1 MHIKIKQLKLLSG
14 SQQMGVNAFAEIF
27 FEKIIFFLKI
37 PEKTAGIEVYNE
49 IVARG
54 GIKLM
59 SAFDRRM
66 QILKKLIC
74 YNAVKRTELALEFD
88 VSDDTIG
95 RDLRYLERYVP
106 IASKLGRYGYIYI
119 VRNNI
124 NKYQSYLSEDEL
136 SLLERL
142 EQEAIG
148 QDKGILQRIIQ
159 KFVLPDNDSFI

>member
-1 MHIKIKQLKLLSG
+1 
-14 SQQMGVNAFAEIF
+14 
-27 FEKIIFFLKI
+27 
-37 PEKTAGIEVYNE
+37 
-49 IVARG
+49 
-54 GIKLM
+54 M

-95 RDLRYLERYVP
+95 RDLRYLGRYVP
-106 IASKLGRYGYIYI
+106 IASTLGRYGYIYI

-124 NKYQSYLSEDEL
+124 NKYQSYLSEDA
-136 SLLERL
+136 LLLLKRL

-159 KFVLPDNDSFI
+159 KFAYPDSEEVI

>member
-1 MHIKIKQLKLLSG
+1 
-14 SQQMGVNAFAEIF
+14 MGVNAFAEIF
-27 FEKIIFFLKI
+27 FEKNKIFLKI
-37 PEKTAGIEVYNE
+37 PEKTAGIEVYNGIIE
-49 IVARG
+49 KG

-95 RDLRYLERYVP
+95 RDLRYLGRYVP

-136 SLLERL
+136 LLLKRL

-159 KFVLPDNDSFI
+159 KFTYPNSEEVI